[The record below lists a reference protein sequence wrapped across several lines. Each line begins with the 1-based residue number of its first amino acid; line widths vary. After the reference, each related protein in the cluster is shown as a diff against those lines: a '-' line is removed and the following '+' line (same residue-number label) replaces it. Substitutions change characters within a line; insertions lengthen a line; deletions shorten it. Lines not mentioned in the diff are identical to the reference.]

1 MKICIHENAI
11 HENAIHENAIY
22 KNTQEPSESPRA
34 FLCLIGV

>member
-1 MKICIHENAI
+1 MKICI

-22 KNTQEPSESPRA
+22 KNTQKTSESPRA

>member
-22 KNTQEPSESPRA
+22 KNAQKPVSRLGHSCA
-34 FLCLIGV
+34 

>member
-22 KNTQEPSESPRA
+22 KNAQEPSESPRA

>member
-11 HENAIHENAIY
+11 HENAIY
-22 KNTQEPSESPRA
+22 KNAQETSELPRA